1 MGKDKRLCK
10 NNWYKSV
17 RIPVPQKPEQIIKS
31 KKKAKLEKILEKEA
45 EDEISRATK
54 GMETSR
60 GKH

>member
-10 NNWYKSV
+10 NNRYKSV

-54 GMETSR
+54 RMEASR
-60 GKH
+60 GKR